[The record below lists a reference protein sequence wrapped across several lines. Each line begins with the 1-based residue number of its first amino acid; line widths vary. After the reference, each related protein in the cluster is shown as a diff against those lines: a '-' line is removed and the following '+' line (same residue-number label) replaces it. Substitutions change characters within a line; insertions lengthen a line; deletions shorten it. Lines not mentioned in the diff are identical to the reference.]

1 MLNPIVYAA
10 PVFIILILIEL
21 WVGWRR
27 RVNTYTQTDTVS
39 SIGLGVMS
47 QVVEI
52 FTKVVS
58 VGIYTLA
65 YQHLALF
72 DLPGDA
78 LWVWAFALLL
88 YDFCYY
94 WLHRMGHEVNIL
106 WAAHVV
112 HHSSEEYNLTTALR
126 QTSTGFLLSW
136 LFYLPLAIV
145 GVPPLVFVI
154 VGLTNLLYQYWIHTQ
169 HIGSLGWFDRWFA
182 SPANHRVH
190 HGQNDYCLDRNYG
203 GMLMLWDHLFGSFV
217 NERPQEKIIYGIRGQ
232 LKSWS
237 PLRANLHVYADLWR
251 DCRLADNWADKFK
264 VWLMHP
270 GWRPTSAIAKAPKKA
285 YDIAQFRKYGPALPK
300 WLPTYGLVQFSVLFL
315 MGVHFLAIQP
325 SLSSSD
331 ILLYAVFV
339 VGSLWT
345 FGGMLEG
352 WWSFIWLEYARLG
365 MVAIGVL
372 FTGQW
377 IGSPPL
383 SPLWLGAILALC
395 MLSAAVLA
403 VITRGN
409 PVQPVQSEQPC
420 RTESNVSCQETENA

>member
-10 PVFIILILIEL
+10 PIFIILILLEL

-27 RVNTYTQTDTVS
+27 HANTYTQTDTVS

-47 QVVEI
+47 QVVEL

-58 VGIYTLA
+58 IGIYSLA
-65 YQHLALF
+65 FHHLALF
-72 DLPGDA
+72 DLPSNA
-78 LWVWAFALLL
+78 WWVWAFALLL

-136 LFYLPLAIV
+136 LFYLPMAII

-217 NERPQEKIIYGIRGQ
+217 NERPNEEIIYGIRGQ
-232 LKSWS
+232 LKSWN
-237 PLRANLHVYADLWR
+237 PLRANLHVYTDLWR
-251 DCRLADNWADKFK
+251 DCRLADNWKDRLK

-270 GWRPTSAIAKAPKKA
+270 GWRPAAAIAKAPKSA
-285 YDIAQFRKYGPALPK
+285 YDITQFHKYDPPIPR
-300 WLPTYGLVQFSVLFL
+300 WLASYGLAQFSVLFL
-315 MGVHFLAIQP
+315 LGVHFLAIQP
-325 SLSSSD
+325 SLSSVD
-331 ILLYAVFV
+331 IALYAVFV
-339 VGSLWT
+339 VGSLWLL
-345 FGGMLEG
+345 GGMLEG
-352 WWSFIWLEYARLG
+352 WRPFIWMEYARLTL
-365 MVAIGVL
+365 VAMGTL
-372 FTGQW
+372 ATGQW

-383 SPLWLGAILALC
+383 SLFWLGAVLTLC
-395 MLSAAVLA
+395 IVSAIVL
-403 VITRGN
+403 VMITR
-409 PVQPVQSEQPC
+409 PAEARSAQ
-420 RTESNVSCQETENA
+420 TA